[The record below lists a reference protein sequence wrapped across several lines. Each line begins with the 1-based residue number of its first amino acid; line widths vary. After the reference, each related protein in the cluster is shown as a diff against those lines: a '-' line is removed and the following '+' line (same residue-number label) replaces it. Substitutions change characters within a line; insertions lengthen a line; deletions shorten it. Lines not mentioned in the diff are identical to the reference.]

1 MSSAQQ
7 PAGRPKRSAEES
19 RRWRALG
26 VCLTA
31 AFMTLLDT
39 SIVNVALPSIE
50 RGLHASQADL
60 SWVLSGYALTFGLAL
75 VPAGRLGDLRGRRN
89 SFLIGMALFT
99 VFSMGCG
106 LAPGS
111 AWLVVFRLAQGA
123 AAGLVSPQVSGLI
136 QQMFSGAER
145 ARAFG
150 MMGSIIGIST
160 AIGPLVGGLLI
171 QAFGEADGWRWVF
184 FVNLPIGLGCLAAAW
199 RLLPRR
205 DPQAGRR
212 QSFDPVGVLLLGLG
226 VVTVMLPLVQEQ
238 QWHGAAKWLL
248 LPAGALLLGGF
259 WWWEGRQD
267 RVGRSPLFQLSLFR
281 MRSYA
286 LGALLAMVYFAGFT
300 PLFFVYTLFLQTGL
314 GYSAFQAGLAS
325 LPFALG
331 SAVSARLG
339 GRLVVRYGRKVVVL
353 GLGWVAVG
361 LAGTVLAVHLTP
373 GQSAAWAA
381 AVPLL
386 AAGFGSGLSIAPNT
400 TLTLAAVPVRLAGAA
415 GGMLQTAQRIG
426 SAAGIA
432 LVGAVY
438 FAHLA
443 SSHSWPGALQL
454 GLLTALGLVLLAIVA
469 AVADLGT
476 DRGDQPVGGNRS
488 EAGG

>member
-1 MSSAQQ
+1 M
-7 PAGRPKRSAEES
+7 

-39 SIVNVALPSIE
+39 SIVNVALPSIQH
-50 RGLHASQADL
+50 GLHASQADL

-75 VPAGRLGDLRGRRN
+75 VPAGRLGDLSGRRDA
-89 SFLIGMALFT
+89 FLVGLALFT
-99 VFSMGCG
+99 AFSMGCG
-106 LAPGS
+106 LAPDSGL
-111 AWLVVFRLAQGA
+111 LVVFRLAQGA
-123 AAGLVSPQVSGLI
+123 AAGIVSPQVSGLI

-150 MMGSIIGIST
+150 MMGSVIGIST
-160 AIGPLVGGLLI
+160 AVGPLIGGLLI
-171 QAFGEADGWRWVF
+171 QAFGEDSGWRWVF

-205 DPQAGRR
+205 EPRTGRR
-212 QSFDPVGVLLLGLG
+212 QGFDPVGVLLLGLG
-226 VVTVMLPLVQEQ
+226 VVAVMLPLVQEQ
-238 QWHGAAKWLL
+238 QWHGKAKWWLL
-248 LPAGALLLGGF
+248 LVGAVLLAGF
-259 WWWEGRQD
+259 WFWERRQD
-267 RVGRSPLFQLSLFR
+267 RVGHGPLFQLGLFR
-281 MRSYA
+281 ERSFA
-286 LGALLAMVYFAGFT
+286 LGALLALVYFAGFT
-300 PLFFVYTLFLQTGL
+300 PIFFVYTLFLQNGL
-314 GYSAFQAGLAS
+314 GYTAFQAGLAS

-331 SAVSARLG
+331 SAVAAPLG

-353 GLGWVAVG
+353 GLLCVGVG
-361 LAGTVLAVHLTP
+361 LAGTVLAVHFNP

-381 AVPLL
+381 SVPLL

-400 TLTLAAVPVRLAGAA
+400 TLTLASVPVRLAGAA

-438 FAHLA
+438 FAYLA
-443 SSHSWPGALQL
+443 NHHRWAGALEY
-454 GLLTALGLVLLAIVA
+454 GFLTALGLVLLAVLA
-469 AVADLGT
+469 ALADLRT
-476 DRGDQPVGGNRS
+476 DRSGKSGGS
-488 EAGG
+488 GGSG